1 MHGEAKR
8 LMWEW
13 LGEPLAMDFANTIK
27 RRGAEDVDWL
37 RTPADLADWAR
48 LTPADVP
55 VPADSARLADV
66 RAFRDDVRGFLGAV
80 LAGSPPP
87 DDAAEAINVAARAV
101 PVAPQW
107 RGGRAV
113 LSPVGTDSDQLDVLL
128 ARVAASAI
136 DIAAGRETMA
146 FCDAPS
152 CGTFFV
158 PNRANQQW
166 CGEPCGTRA
175 RVARHAARHRGG

>member
-1 MHGEAKR
+1 MQGEAKR

-27 RRGAEDVDWL
+27 RRAAEDVDWL
-37 RTPADLADWAR
+37 RTPADLAEWAR

-55 VPADSARLADV
+55 VPDEAPLGTV
-66 RAFRDDVRGFLGAV
+66 RAFRHHVRAFLRAV
-80 LAGSPPP
+80 LDGAPPP
-87 DDAAEAINVAARAV
+87 DDAAQAINAAARAV

-107 RGGRAV
+107 HDGRLV
-113 LSPVGTDSDQLDVLL
+113 FSPVGGHAAQLDVLL

>member
-1 MHGEAKR
+1 
-8 LMWEW
+8 MWEW

-37 RTPADLADWAR
+37 RTPADLEEWAR
-48 LTPADVP
+48 LTPSDVP
-55 VPADSARLADV
+55 IPAGAGRLDAV
-66 RAFRDDVRGFLGAV
+66 HAFRGHVRRFLRAV
-80 LAGSPPP
+80 LDGSPLP
-87 DDAAEAINVAARAV
+87 DDATEAINAAARAV

-107 RGGRAV
+107 HDGRAV
-113 LSPVGTDSDQLDVLL
+113 LSPVGADPDQLELLL
-128 ARVAASAI
+128 ARIAASAI